1 MSDSWPLLG
10 ELDGDG
16 MVVRE
21 TKAAM
26 RSAGLTDA
34 DRGTA
39 AAALRLAEA
48 IDQIDGDGLNPGGKL
63 DNVSVPTFLRYMGAL
78 GLTPEARKATR
89 PVKEAAGGQVVG
101 FRSRARA
108 RRAAAS

>member
-1 MSDSWPLLG
+1 MSDPWPLLADSDD
-10 ELDGDG
+10 DGT
-16 MVVRE
+16 VVRE

-26 RSAGLTDA
+26 RSASLTDV

-78 GLTPEARKATR
+78 GLTPEARKAAAPR
-89 PVKEAAGGQVVG
+89 KEAAGGQVVG

-108 RRAAAS
+108 RRAAS